1 MSSDKITIFLVHNS
15 GELQSVSTTEPDK
28 TYLVRDPSEQTIVV
42 MKSGEGRA
50 GFMASRIANQLRHE
64 EKGMRYRV
72 QVVEPDERQLYL
84 DILKDKEVDTTDVSA
99 LSVQSPA
106 LAVGDGTIIGEMK
119 PEETPT
125 FLTLEHD
132 LPVEEVK
139 PVTKVAEPPPSE
151 EITTPIVLD
160 TETINIITHLCGAYL
175 LDAQKAALQDA
186 TVSLSITEK
195 HRLALREKILK
206 KIDDFLWNILA

>member
-1 MSSDKITIFLVHNS
+1 MSSDKITIYLVHNS

-28 TYLVRDPSEQTIVV
+28 TYLVRDPGTQTIDVV
-42 MKSGEGRA
+42 KSGEGRA

-64 EKGMRYRV
+64 GKGMRFKVRV
-72 QVVEPDERQLYL
+72 IEPDERQLYL
-84 DILKDKEVDTTDVSA
+84 DMLKDKEIDITDVST

-106 LAVGDGTIIGEMK
+106 LAVGEGTIIGEMK

-125 FLTLEHD
+125 FLALE
-132 LPVEEVK
+132 LETPIEEVK
-139 PVTKVAEPPPSE
+139 PVTKVAEPPPSRE
-151 EITTPIVLD
+151 VTQPIVLD
-160 TETINIITHLCGAYL
+160 SDTINIITHLCGAYL

-186 TVSLSITEK
+186 TVPFSITEK
-195 HRLALREKILK
+195 QRLTLREDILK